1 MGLVRVA
8 VSTARA
14 RARRRRRLDD
24 ENSTRERKRGRG
36 REIHRASLRPSS
48 IYARTRRHHDASS
61 IVVGSERPASALTEK
76 VSTRAAD
83 GRSTEGEERRE
94 TGIMTSRRRDR
105 AETNETN
112 ETTHTTYATYA
123 THGMM
128 DGMTEDGGSRA
139 ARCGGVANA
148 DGYRWRKYGQK
159 NIKGSR
165 HPRSYYRCTER
176 GCPARKKTELVD
188 GARNETARRGGAET
202 GDDGTTGPKTP
213 VLRVTYEGEHTHEK
227 PTEVKANG
235 TTTTT
240 TTTTTTMT
248 TIPVIVTPEKRG
260 RERESDF
267 GRDGGLSRS
276 FVDEEGDEEERRGK
290 TPTRRKRAKIDDG
303 GEETRTPTKKI
314 VATVESRSSATK
326 PKRTT
331 PPSRRRRGPE
341 RERRE
346 SSCSAAKATSDAG
359 RDARRAPTSP
369 VARDIFSCFDDY
381 VDRTRAWERQRELR
395 YDFDP
400 LAAPD
405 ERARREFYD
414 GVLTK
419 VPDDDARRRRLS
431 TARSLAAF
439 DVAPS
444 PTWPFGEID
453 LETRLRELT
462 EDASAERLPMS
473 PPPPVSRDADAHRG
487 RRERRPPA
495 LCVSRDTAVAS
506 TGFTSPRASESWF
519 GGYLRSPSIIDSI
532 VAGSPL
538 LASFT
543 RNVRSWCESPS
554 FAALSPLPRGV
565 LDGFARP
572 STEASGHL

>member
-1 MGLVRVA
+1 MTG
-8 VSTARA
+8 
-14 RARRRRRLDD
+14 
-24 ENSTRERKRGRG
+24 
-36 REIHRASLRPSS
+36 
-48 IYARTRRHHDASS
+48 
-61 IVVGSERPASALTEK
+61 K
-76 VSTRAAD
+76 VSTKRKK
-83 GRSTEGEERRE
+83 RRTIERTTEPNREERN
-94 TGIMTSRRRDR
+94 GIMTPRRRDR
-105 AETNETN
+105 AETMDTN

-123 THGMM
+123 M
-128 DGMTEDGGSRA
+128 MTEEGGWSTPRA
-139 ARCGGVANA
+139 ARCGAVANA

-188 GARNETARRGGAET
+188 GARNETASRGVAEK

-213 VLRVTYEGEHTHEK
+213 VLRVTYEGEHTHDK

-240 TTTTTTMT
+240 TTTTMMT

-267 GRDGGLSRS
+267 GMDGGLSRS

-346 SSCSAAKATSDAG
+346 SSCSAAKATSDVG

-400 LAAPD
+400 LAATD

-419 VPDDDARRRRLS
+419 VSDDDARRRRLS

-462 EDASAERLPMS
+462 EDACAERLPMS

-495 LCVSRDTAVAS
+495 LCVSRDAAVAS

>member
-1 MGLVRVA
+1 
-8 VSTARA
+8 
-14 RARRRRRLDD
+14 
-24 ENSTRERKRGRG
+24 
-36 REIHRASLRPSS
+36 
-48 IYARTRRHHDASS
+48 
-61 IVVGSERPASALTEK
+61 
-76 VSTRAAD
+76 
-83 GRSTEGEERRE
+83 
-94 TGIMTSRRRDR
+94 MTSRRRER
-105 AETNETN
+105 AETTETNETN

-123 THGMM
+123 TYATM
-128 DGMTEDGGSRA
+128 DEGRSSTARGG
-139 ARCGGVANA
+139 GANA

-176 GCPARKKTELVD
+176 GCPARKKTELAD
-188 GARNETARRGGAET
+188 GARNETAWCGVAET
-202 GDDGTTGPKTP
+202 GDDGTTGLKTP

-240 TTTTTTMT
+240 TTTMT
-248 TIPVIVTPEKRG
+248 TIPMIVTPEKRG
-260 RERESDF
+260 RECESDL
-267 GRDGGLSRS
+267 GRDGGRSGS

-290 TPTRRKRAKIDDG
+290 TPTRRKRAKIDG

-381 VDRTRAWERQRELR
+381 VDRTRAWERQRESR

-405 ERARREFYD
+405 ERARREFHD

-495 LCVSRDTAVAS
+495 LCVSRDAAVAS
-506 TGFTSPRASESWF
+506 AGFTSPRASESWF